1 MTDTKRKDVL
11 ENADAFERMVQNL
24 CMVSMRSDVEKQLPH
39 GLREAVDAEI
49 RRPQWTARDLV
60 EEIRALR
67 EAVRELDRGA
77 AYMTDAVVAEPP
89 TDVPVRYMGERVIIH
104 RATFDA
110 LRALLPDTGEE

>member
-24 CMVSMRSDVEKQLPH
+24 CMVSMRSDVAKQLPH

-60 EEIRALR
+60 EEIRRLR
-67 EAVRELDRGA
+67 RGIAEIGGEWDPAVRPIGSCE
-77 AYMTDAVVAEPP
+77 VWVA
-89 TDVPVRYMGERVIIH
+89 DIAER
-104 RATFDA
+104 A
-110 LRALLPDTGEE
+110 RALLPDTGDE